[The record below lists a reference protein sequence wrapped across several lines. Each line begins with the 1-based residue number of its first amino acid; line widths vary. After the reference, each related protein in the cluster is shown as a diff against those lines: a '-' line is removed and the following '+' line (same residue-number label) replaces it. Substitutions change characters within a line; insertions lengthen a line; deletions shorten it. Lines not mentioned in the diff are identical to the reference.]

1 MITQN
6 GFRIYEIF
14 SWGADVDKII
24 CGYSAHIV
32 SISRES
38 LYIGMKGLRL
48 RLLKLRLPLKFI
60 KFK

>member
-14 SWGADVDKII
+14 SWGAEADEII
-24 CGYSAHIV
+24 CGYSAHLV
-32 SISRES
+32 SMSRES
-38 LYIGMKGLRL
+38 FYTGMKGLRL
-48 RLLKLRLPLKFI
+48 RLLKLRLPVKFI